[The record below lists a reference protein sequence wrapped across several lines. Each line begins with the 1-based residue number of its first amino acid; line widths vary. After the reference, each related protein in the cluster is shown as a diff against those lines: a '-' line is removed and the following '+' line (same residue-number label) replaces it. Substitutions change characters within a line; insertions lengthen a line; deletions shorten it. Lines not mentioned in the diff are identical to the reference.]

1 MQAMHTPPD
10 TSSALAFP
18 GPMADDSWTIF
29 DQEIMS
35 LANPPWLFQDL
46 GPIPPTQ
53 KSSNPA
59 VPDVQASL
67 PYESGLLTHSAQ
79 QFSANSQWGGA
90 EQLNGALPSTL
101 NRIFGSES
109 ANHGNRL
116 I

>member
-18 GPMADDSWTIF
+18 GPMVDDSWTIF

-35 LANPPWLFQDL
+35 LANPPWLFQDPTPL
-46 GPIPPTQ
+46 PQTQ
-53 KSSNPA
+53 KSANPA

-67 PYESGLLTHSAQ
+67 PYDSGLLAHNTQ
-79 QFSANSQWGGA
+79 QFSASNQWNSA
-90 EQLNGALPSTL
+90 EQLHGAFPSTL
-101 NRIFGSES
+101 NRIFGNE
-109 ANHGNRL
+109 AADHGNRL